1 MRWPYSMDRAGRIVG
16 CHVKERFMHG
26 FTNLTRCG
34 ATLALWAA
42 ASAGVVAQPGVPAA
56 SAAVTAAAGQS
67 ASAGVERFTLANGM
81 TLLIKVDRRS
91 PTAVHMVW
99 LRVGAIDEVD
109 GTSGVAHVVEH
120 MMFKGTPSM
129 GPGEYSKRIAALGG
143 RDNAFTSRD
152 ATAYHVQ
159 IPASRL
165 REVMAIEADRF
176 GSNTWADD
184 EFRRE
189 IEVIKEERRQR
200 VDESPRS
207 QLYEMARAVMFT
219 ASPYRRPIIG
229 WMNDLDAM
237 TPQDVRDFYQRWY
250 VPANAAVVVAGDVDV
265 QQVRQWAE
273 QYYGPIAPRALPE
286 RKPRLEPP
294 QAGPRRVE
302 HRARSS
308 QPYLSLMFK
317 VPQIQSQDLA
327 LESLPPGPSRDAL
340 ALTLLAA
347 VLDGHAAARLDRAL
361 TQGEKRLAL
370 RAGAYNSLF
379 GRGPQTFVLDGVPAE
394 GHSTQAL
401 KEALLAQVAQVAR
414 EGVSTAEL
422 TRVITQWVAAETY
435 KRDALFSQANELGS
449 YWLQGLPLDAGSRLV
464 RHLRSISAA
473 EVQAVAAKY
482 FGDEQMT
489 EALLVPQAGAA
500 TPPPRR
506 GRPDMGDTPVR
517 EH

>member
-1 MRWPYSMDRAGRIVG
+1 M
-16 CHVKERFMHG
+16 HVFLKTG
-26 FTNLTRCG
+26 LCG
-34 ATLALWAA
+34 SALALLLAAVQAQPAAPAKAA
-42 ASAGVVAQPGVPAA
+42 AAAQTTA
-56 SAAVTAAAGQS
+56 SAQAAPAE
-67 ASAGVERFTLANGM
+67 VERFTLANGM
-81 TLLIKVDRRS
+81 TVLVKVDRRA

-99 LRVGAIDEVD
+99 LRVGSIDEVD

-120 MMFKGTPSM
+120 MMFKGTPSL

-152 ATAYHVQ
+152 ATAYHQQ
-159 IPASRL
+159 IPAARL
-165 REVMAIEADRF
+165 REVMQLEADRF
-176 GSNTWADD
+176 ERNTWVDD

-200 VDESPRS
+200 VDDSPRS
-207 QLYEMARAVMFT
+207 QLYEMASAVMFT

-273 QYYGPIAPRALPE
+273 QYYGAIAPRAVPE

-294 QAGPRRVE
+294 QTGPRRIE

-308 QPYLSLMFK
+308 QSYLSLLFK
-317 VPQIQSQDLA
+317 VPQVDAQALAQD
-327 LESLPPGPSRDAL
+327 SLPPGPSREAL
-340 ALTLLAA
+340 ALTVLAA
-347 VLDGHAAARLDRAL
+347 VLDGHSAARLDRAL
-361 TQGEKRLAL
+361 TQGDKRLAL
-370 RAGAYNSLF
+370 RAGAYNSMF

-394 GHSTQAL
+394 GTSTQVL
-401 KEALLAQVAQVAR
+401 KEALLEQVSRVAR
-414 EGVSTAEL
+414 DGVSPAEL
-422 TRVITQWVAAETY
+422 NRVITQWVAAETY
-435 KRDALFSQANELGS
+435 KRDALFSQANELGR
-449 YWLQGLPLDAGSRLV
+449 YWLLGLPLDTGSRLV

-473 EVQAVAAKY
+473 EVQAVAKKY

-489 EALLVPQAGAA
+489 EAILVPQAGEGA
-500 TPPPRR
+500 PPRR
-506 GRPDMGDTPVR
+506 GRPDMGDTPGR

>member
-1 MRWPYSMDRAGRIVG
+1 MERALRWMGAA
-16 CHVKERFMHG
+16 VKGRFMHVFLKTG
-26 FTNLTRCG
+26 LCG
-34 ATLALWAA
+34 SALALLLAAVQAQPAAPVKAA
-42 ASAGVVAQPGVPAA
+42 AAAQTTA
-56 SAAVTAAAGQS
+56 SAQAVAAE
-67 ASAGVERFTLANGM
+67 VERFTLANGM
-81 TLLIKVDRRS
+81 TVLVKVDRRS

-120 MMFKGTPSM
+120 MMFKGTPSL

-152 ATAYHVQ
+152 ATAYHQQ
-159 IPASRL
+159 IPAARL
-165 REVMAIEADRF
+165 REVMQLEADRF
-176 GSNTWADD
+176 ERTTWVDD

-207 QLYEMARAVMFT
+207 QLYEMARAVMFS

-273 QYYGPIAPRALPE
+273 QYYGAIAPRALPE

-294 QAGPRRVE
+294 QTGPRRIE

-317 VPQIQSQDLA
+317 VPQVDAQALAQD
-327 LESLPPGPSRDAL
+327 SLPPGPSREAL
-340 ALTLLAA
+340 ALTVLAA
-347 VLDGHAAARLDRAL
+347 VLDGHSAARLDRAL
-361 TQGEKRLAL
+361 TQGDKRLAL
-370 RAGAYNSLF
+370 RAGAYNSMF

-394 GHSTQAL
+394 GTATPAL
-401 KEALLAQVAQVAR
+401 KEALLEQVAR
-414 EGVSTAEL
+414 VARDGVSPAEL
-422 TRVITQWVAAETY
+422 KRVTTQWVAAQTY

-449 YWLQGLPLDAGSRLV
+449 YWLLGLPLDTGSRLV

-473 EVQAVAAKY
+473 EVQAVAKKY

-489 EALLVPQAGAA
+489 EAILVPQAGEGA
-500 TPPPRR
+500 PPPRR
-506 GRPDMGDTPVR
+506 GRPDMGDTPGR

>member
-1 MRWPYSMDRAGRIVG
+1 
-16 CHVKERFMHG
+16 MHAIFKTG
-26 FTNLTRCG
+26 WRGAALTV
-34 ATLALWAA
+34 LAA
-42 ASAGVVAQPGVPAA
+42 AALAQTPVPSAPASPSAPPGAHAEPAVPL
-56 SAAVTAAAGQS
+56 
-67 ASAGVERFTLANGM
+67 GVERFTLANGM
-81 TLLIKVDRRS
+81 TLLVKVDRRA
-91 PTAVHMVW
+91 PTAVHMLW

-120 MMFKGTPSM
+120 MMFKGTPGI

-152 ATAYHVQ
+152 ATAYHQQ

-165 REVMAIEADRF
+165 REVMALEADRF
-176 GSNTWADD
+176 ERNTWADD

-207 QLYEMARAVMFT
+207 QLYEMASAVMYT

-237 TPQDVRDFYQRWY
+237 TAQDVRDFYRRWY

-273 QYYGPIAPRALPE
+273 QYYGAIAPRAVPE

-294 QAGPRRVE
+294 QTGPRRIE

-317 VPQIQSQDLA
+317 VPQVDAQALVQD
-327 LESLPPGPSRDAL
+327 SLPPGPSREAL
-340 ALTLLAA
+340 ALTVLAT
-347 VLDGHAAARLDRAL
+347 VLDGHSAARLDRAL
-361 TQGEKRLAL
+361 TQGDKRLAL

-379 GRGPQTFVLDGVPAE
+379 GRGPQAFVLDGVPAE
-394 GHSTQAL
+394 GTSTQTL
-401 KEALLAQVAQVAR
+401 KEALLEQVSRVVR
-414 EGVSTAEL
+414 DGVSPAEL
-422 TRVITQWVAAETY
+422 NRVTTQWVAGETY
-435 KRDALFSQANELGS
+435 KRDALFSQANELGR
-449 YWLQGLPLDAGSRLV
+449 YWLLGLPLDTGSRLV
-464 RHLRSISAA
+464 RHLRSITAA
-473 EVQAVAAKY
+473 EVQAVARKY

-489 EALLVPQAGAA
+489 EAILVPQAGDGAA
-500 TPPPRR
+500 PPRR
-506 GRPDMGDTPVR
+506 GRPDRGDTPVR

>member
-1 MRWPYSMDRAGRIVG
+1 M
-16 CHVKERFMHG
+16 HVFLKTG
-26 FTNLTRCG
+26 LCG
-34 ATLALWAA
+34 AALALLAA
-42 ASAGVVAQPGVPAA
+42 AAPAQPATSAVSAPA
-56 SAAVTAAAGQS
+56 SPQAAAT
-67 ASAGVERFTLANGM
+67 VERFTLANGM
-81 TLLIKVDRRS
+81 TVLIKVDRRA

-99 LRVGAIDEVD
+99 LRVGSIDEVD

-152 ATAYHVQ
+152 ATAYHQQ
-159 IPASRL
+159 IPASLL
-165 REVMAIEADRF
+165 REVMALEAERF
-176 GSNTWADD
+176 ERNAWADD

-200 VDESPRS
+200 VDVSPRS
-207 QLYEMARAVMFT
+207 QLYEMAWAVMFT

-237 TPQDVRDFYQRWY
+237 TPQDVRDFYRRWY

-273 QYYGPIAPRALPE
+273 QYYGAIAPRALPE

-294 QAGPRRVE
+294 QTGPRRVE

-317 VPQIQSQDLA
+317 VPQIDAQALTQD
-327 LESLPPGPSRDAL
+327 SLPPGPSREAL
-340 ALTLLAA
+340 ALTVLAA
-347 VLDGHAAARLDRAL
+347 VLDGHSAARLDRAL
-361 TQGEKRLAL
+361 TQGDKRLAL
-370 RAGAYNSLF
+370 RAGAYNSMF
-379 GRGPQTFVLDGVPAE
+379 GRGPQTFVLDGVPAD
-394 GHSTQAL
+394 GISIQSL
-401 KEALLAQVAQVAR
+401 KDALLEQIARVAR
-414 EGVSTAEL
+414 EGVSGDEL
-422 TRVITQWVAAETY
+422 KRVITQWVAGETY
-435 KRDALFSQANELGS
+435 KRDALFSQANELGR
-449 YWLQGLPLDAGSRLV
+449 YWLLDLPLDTGSRLV
-464 RHLRSISAA
+464 RHLRTITAS
-473 EVQAVAAKY
+473 EVQAVARKY

-489 EALLVPQAGAA
+489 EAILVPQAGEG
-500 TPPPRR
+500 PVPPRR